1 MLLEG
6 VFKVKDGTHGPWS
19 TLAASGAVAFKLDGN
34 RIGVLHEDGRL
45 RVKRGISG
53 PWHLLDDS
61 GIVSFDLE
69 TASPST
75 ERVVFL
81 RADGLLRGQ
90 ERLAN
95 PALVDLAAGVTNFK
109 LAGNRIAATLSNGE
123 FQVTDGLFNA
133 WTVLESEPLRQYE
146 LSAQRIGTLTEAG
159 RFRVKDGIHG
169 GWTVLSQSTATAI
182 HLQGNRIGVVDTAG
196 VLLIKSG
203 ISGGWTRTKPLGTGV
218 TQFRLI
224 VDNPVPP
231 KRTTPSDY
239 QGGQQDCIDMTSSTI
254 DCYPEIRFAFPV
266 SYYGVF
272 CGGGRP
278 YVTNEAF
285 IFGSIDSFDE
295 TCAHHDKIQSWY
307 PEWHL
312 ALTEEGISNAL
323 NFTGSCIVRYGIH
336 HGRLTLNGVLLADG
350 RTSNDEWNDAWSGAG
365 MYNLWDAL
373 YYYKAYT
380 AGCDVTGS
388 LARFDESSDAHND

>member
-1 MLLEG
+1 MANGAGTLRIFDRAEEMTILALGMAVDFQLEGNRIGVLLEGG

-34 RIGVLHEDGRL
+34 LIGVFHEDGRL

-109 LAGNRIAATLSNGE
+109 LAGNRIAATRSNGE

-146 LSAQRIGTLTEAG
+146 LSAQRIRHTDRG
-159 RFRVKDGIHG
+159 RPLSCEGRHSRWLDG
-169 GWTVLSQSTATAI
+169 
-182 HLQGNRIGVVDTAG
+182 
-196 VLLIKSG
+196 
-203 ISGGWTRTKPLGTGV
+203 
-218 TQFRLI
+218 
-224 VDNPVPP
+224 
-231 KRTTPSDY
+231 
-239 QGGQQDCIDMTSSTI
+239 
-254 DCYPEIRFAFPV
+254 AFPV
-266 SYYGVF
+266 HCHCNPPAGQSHRRRRHSR
-272 CGGGRP
+272 RP
-278 YVTNEAF
+278 PHQERNQRRLDLHYV
-285 IFGSIDSFDE
+285 
-295 TCAHHDKIQSWY
+295 
-307 PEWHL
+307 
-312 ALTEEGISNAL
+312 
-323 NFTGSCIVRYGIH
+323 
-336 HGRLTLNGVLLADG
+336 
-350 RTSNDEWNDAWSGAG
+350 
-365 MYNLWDAL
+365 
-373 YYYKAYT
+373 
-380 AGCDVTGS
+380 
-388 LARFDESSDAHND
+388 LARVSHNSV